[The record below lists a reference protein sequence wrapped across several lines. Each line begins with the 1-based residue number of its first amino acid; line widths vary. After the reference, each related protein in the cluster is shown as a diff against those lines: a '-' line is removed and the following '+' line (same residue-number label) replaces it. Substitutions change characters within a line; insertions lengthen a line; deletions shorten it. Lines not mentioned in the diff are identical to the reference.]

1 LLGWQIAEPPVKPSG
16 TASCLLNFCLDL
28 GSFLYRQQML
38 NSCLFKRTL
47 WSQYDKALQ
56 HKQALSCAQK
66 QSWLTFTSMAANS
79 NKVITSAVFLEGRA
93 DFKNSSER
101 V

>member
-1 LLGWQIAEPPVKPSG
+1 MQAGVARFSDGVGL
-16 TASCLLNFCLDL
+16 ASCCLAGRLLSRL
-28 GSFLYRQQML
+28 ML

-56 HKQALSCAQK
+56 HKQALSCVQK
-66 QSWLTFTSMAANS
+66 QSWLTFTSIAANS
-79 NKVITSAVFLEGRA
+79 NKVITSVAFLEGRA
-93 DFKNSSER
+93 DFKNSLER